1 MREVNKD
8 ILEILVKYIKDY
20 GLLEE
25 AEREI
30 DEYLA
35 TRHFIEQKFF
45 DESCYDLHDVES
57 DLHF

>member
-1 MREVNKD
+1 MSEVNKD

-20 GLLEE
+20 GLLEK

-35 TRHFIEQKFF
+35 TQHFIEQKFF

>member
-1 MREVNKD
+1 MSEVNKD

-30 DEYLA
+30 NA
-35 TRHFIEQKFF
+35 
-45 DESCYDLHDVES
+45 S
-57 DLHF
+57 